1 MSRKLLSGLLAL
13 IAALAVTIWT
23 LVLVREVPPDRPTT
37 GIGSTSSP
45 DASTDAPADEKVA
58 PTAPIAAAPAQP
70 VQQPV
75 PVPAPAAAPAPALAP
90 APAPAAPPP
99 AGAPAAVPQ
108 LPVAAAP
115 APAAAAPP
123 PPAPAPPAP
132 QRVAPSFDVVRI
144 SPDGMAVIAGRAEPG
159 TLVIVMDGDREI
171 GRATADARGE
181 WVLVPTSPLA
191 SGTRELSLVGKLPGD
206 AGEARSERVVV
217 VVVPDRATAQA
228 RGESA
233 LAVAVP
239 RDARVEAS
247 QPLQVPP
254 VPAAQRAGDGTP
266 LALDTVDYDGE
277 GEVVFAGRAPAG
289 TRVNLYVDGRSI
301 GSAVADASG
310 RWSLKPEAPLAPG
323 LYTLRVDQLGPD
335 GRVVQRVEL
344 PFSRAEPASEGPAP
358 VDRIVVQPG
367 NSLWRIARRV
377 YGEGIRYTVIYQ
389 ANRQMIRDPN
399 LIYPGQVFEVPARN

>member
-23 LVLVREVPPDRPTT
+23 LVLVREVPPDRPSSR
-37 GIGSTSSP
+37 IGSASSP
-45 DASTDAPADEKVA
+45 DASTDAPADEKAA
-58 PTAPIAAAPAQP
+58 PTAPVVAAPAQP
-70 VQQPV
+70 
-75 PVPAPAAAPAPALAP
+75 ATPAAPQ
-90 APAPAAPPP
+90 PAPAAPQP
-99 AGAPAAVPQ
+99 AP
-108 LPVAAAP
+108 AAP
-115 APAAAAPP
+115 APSVAPAPQPPAAAPVPAAQP
-123 PPAPAPPAP
+123 PVVVAPAPAPPAP
-132 QRVAPSFDVVRI
+132 QRVVPSFDVVRI

-159 TLVIVMDGDREI
+159 TLVVVMDGDREI

-206 AGEARSERVVV
+206 AGETRSDRVVV

-228 RGESA
+228 RGEST

-254 VPAAQRAGDGTP
+254 APAAQRAGDGAS
-266 LALDTVDYDGE
+266 LALDTVDYDGQ

-289 TRVNLYVDGRSI
+289 TRVNLYVDGKPI

-310 RWSLKPEAPLAPG
+310 RWTFKPDAPLAPG

-344 PFSRAEPASEGPAP
+344 PFSRAEPAAEGPAP

-377 YGEGIRYTVIYQ
+377 YGEGTRYTVIYQ

-399 LIYPGQVFEVPARN
+399 LIYPGQVFELPARN

>member
-1 MSRKLLSGLLAL
+1 VSRKLLSGLLAL

-58 PTAPIAAAPAQP
+58 PTASIAAAPAQP
-70 VQQPV
+70 AQQPVPV
-75 PVPAPAAAPAPALAP
+75 PVPAPAAPAAAP
-90 APAPAAPPP
+90 APAPPPP

>member
-23 LVLVREVPPDRPTT
+23 LVLVREVPPDRPSSR
-37 GIGSTSSP
+37 IGSASSP
-45 DASTDAPADEKVA
+45 DASTDAPADEKAA
-58 PTAPIAAAPAQP
+58 PAAPVAAAPAQP
-70 VQQPV
+70 AAPAAPQPA
-75 PVPAPAAAPAPALAP
+75 PAPAPSAPSVAAAPQPPAAAPAPAAQP
-90 APAPAAPPP
+90 
-99 AGAPAAVPQ
+99 
-108 LPVAAAP
+108 PVAVA
-115 APAAAAPP
+115 
-123 PPAPAPPAP
+123 PAPAPPAP
-132 QRVAPSFDVVRI
+132 QRVAPSFDVVRV

-159 TLVIVMDGDREI
+159 TLVIVMDGDQEI

-228 RGESA
+228 RSESP

-254 VPAAQRAGDGTP
+254 APAAQRAGDGAS

-289 TRVNLYVDGRSI
+289 TRVNLYVDGKSI

-344 PFSRAEPASEGPAP
+344 PFSRAEPASDGPAP

>member
-58 PTAPIAAAPAQP
+58 PTAPIAPAPAQP
-70 VQQPV
+70 AQQPVPV
-75 PVPAPAAAPAPALAP
+75 PVPAPAAPAVAP
-90 APAPAAPPP
+90 APAPPPP

-254 VPAAQRAGDGTP
+254 APAAQRAGDGAP

>member
-1 MSRKLLSGLLAL
+1 
-13 IAALAVTIWT
+13 
-23 LVLVREVPPDRPTT
+23 
-37 GIGSTSSP
+37 
-45 DASTDAPADEKVA
+45 
-58 PTAPIAAAPAQP
+58 
-70 VQQPV
+70 
-75 PVPAPAAAPAPALAP
+75 
-90 APAPAAPPP
+90 
-99 AGAPAAVPQ
+99 
-108 LPVAAAP
+108 VAAAP

-181 WVLVPTSPLA
+181 WVLVPAAPLA

-206 AGEARSERVVV
+206 AGDTRSERVVV

-228 RGESA
+228 RGESP

-254 VPAAQRAGDGTP
+254 APAAQRAGDGAP

-289 TRVNLYVDGRSI
+289 TRVNLYVDGKPI

>member
-1 MSRKLLSGLLAL
+1 
-13 IAALAVTIWT
+13 
-23 LVLVREVPPDRPTT
+23 
-37 GIGSTSSP
+37 
-45 DASTDAPADEKVA
+45 
-58 PTAPIAAAPAQP
+58 
-70 VQQPV
+70 
-75 PVPAPAAAPAPALAP
+75 
-90 APAPAAPPP
+90 
-99 AGAPAAVPQ
+99 

>member
-58 PTAPIAAAPAQP
+58 PAAPIAAAPAQP

-75 PVPAPAAAPAPALAP
+75 PVPVPAPAAPAAAPAPAP
-90 APAPAAPPP
+90 PPP

>member
-23 LVLVREVPPDRPTT
+23 LVLVREVPPERPASR
-37 GIGSTSSP
+37 IGSVTSP
-45 DASTDAPADEKVA
+45 DASTDAPAEEKPA
-58 PTAPIAAAPAQP
+58 PPAVVQAPPVVAAPAQP
-70 VQQPV
+70 AVQ
-75 PVPAPAAAPAPALAP
+75 PA
-90 APAPAAPPP
+90 
-99 AGAPAAVPQ
+99 
-108 LPVAAAP
+108 
-115 APAAAAPP
+115 
-123 PPAPAPPAP
+123 PAPAPPAP
-132 QRVAPSFDVVRI
+132 PVVASPQPAPTAAPATAAQSPSAPPAPAPPPPAPQRPAPSFDVVRI

-159 TLVIVMDGDREI
+159 TVVIVMDGDREI

-181 WVLVPTSPLA
+181 WVLVPTAPVA
-191 SGTRELSLVGKLPGD
+191 AGTRELSLVGKLPGD
-206 AGEARSERVVV
+206 AGEVKSEKVVV
-217 VVVPDRATAQA
+217 VVVPERATAQS
-228 RGESA
+228 RGEGA

-247 QPLQVPP
+247 RPLQVPSA
-254 VPAAQRAGDGTP
+254 PAAQRAGDGTA
-266 LALDTVDYDGE
+266 LALDTVDYDGG

-289 TRVNLYVDGRSI
+289 TVVNVYVDGKPV

-310 RWSLKPEAPLAPG
+310 RWSLRPETPLAPG
-323 LYTLRVDQLGPD
+323 LYTLRVDQIGPD

-344 PFSRAEPASEGPAP
+344 PFSRAEPAAEGPAP
-358 VDRIVVQPG
+358 VERIVVQPG

-377 YGEGIRYTVIYQ
+377 YGEGTRYTVIYQ